1 MEEHRPLIIPAWI
14 RFFSTGREFTEEE
27 LLGMAIFLQLVF
39 FFGIHVNIHFQV
51 LQAKG
56 VCHGRE
62 EISKVEPLPF

>member
-27 LLGMAIFLQLVF
+27 LLGIVEFAIKIFLQTH
-39 FFGIHVNIHFQV
+39 INIHFQV